1 MNRVKWTVLRL
12 AAAAA
17 AALPA
22 IRACAYTY
30 TNVVDGIVWSY
41 VLNGGSAT
49 VFDPSYKAAIPTSTS
64 GAITIPSKLEDY
76 PVTDIGDLAFA
87 ACGQLTGVTIP
98 DGVTS
103 IGDSAFVACGGLE
116 SVAIPNS
123 VTRIG
128 KYAFA
133 ACEGIKRATIPQVV
147 CSAHLSTVFPSAY
160 RTMKSVAV
168 ADGVTDIGDYL
179 FRDCAGLRAVT
190 IPDSVASIGEGAF
203 SGCSAALFDT
213 TAIPGVRLVDG
224 WAVGYVGEP
233 SGDLDLAGVRGIAA
247 FAFENCFGITGV
259 KIPDGVKGIGE
270 GAFAYCEGVTNVQID
285 VGVEI
290 IGDWAFAACAGLSS
304 VTIPNSVTN
313 IGECAFDSCGG
324 LASIVFMGDAPSVKN
339 EPFRYVAEDC
349 VAYVLPSSTGWG
361 VEEGG
366 EWHGLT
372 IKYMKEP
379 EGDPE
384 FEIVDVAVER
394 IDASARRIVVGV
406 VAKIDGNIVA
416 VDPAKVAAMFEA
428 TSDLNDWDDAAK
440 LTPAV
445 EVLATDSDG
454 KMTFAVT
461 PGDGT
466 APSAFLRLRK

>member
-160 RTMKSVAV
+160 RTMTSVAV
-168 ADGVTDIGDYL
+168 SDGVTDIGDYL
-179 FRDCAGLRAVT
+179 FLDCAGLRTVT

-203 SGCSAALFDT
+203 SGCADALYDT
-213 TAIPGVRLVDG
+213 TTIPGLRLVDG
-224 WAVGYVGEP
+224 WAVGNTGDV
-233 SGDLDLAGVRGIAA
+233 SGDLDLTGVRGIGA
-247 FAFENCFGITGV
+247 FAFEGCLGITGV
-259 KIPDGVKGIGE
+259 KIPDGVKGIGK
-270 GAFAYCEGVTNVQID
+270 GAFASCEGLADVMIPAGVTD
-285 VGVEI
+285 
-290 IGDWAFAACAGLSS
+290 IGEWAFWY
-304 VTIPNSVTN
+304 
-313 IGECAFDSCGG
+313 CGG
-324 LASIVFMGDAPSVKN
+324 LTNIVFMGDAPAVG
-339 EPFRYVAEDC
+339 EAAFQDVAQDC
-349 VAYVLPSSTGWG
+349 IAYVSPSSSGWG

-372 IKYMKEP
+372 IRYMKEP
-379 EGDPE
+379 EGAPE
-384 FEIVDVAVER
+384 FEIVGVSVEQTA
-394 IDASARRIVVGV
+394 IRRIIVGV
-406 VAKIDGNIVA
+406 VAKAGGKTVPID
-416 VDPAKVAAMFEA
+416 AANVVFEA
-428 TSDLNDWDDAAK
+428 TSDLRDWDGAAK
-440 LTPAV
+440 LTPMV
-445 EVLATDSDG
+445 EVLEGDGAT
-454 KMTFAVT
+454 MRFRVT

-466 APSAFLRLRK
+466 TTSAFLRIRK

>member
-103 IGDSAFVACGGLE
+103 
-116 SVAIPNS
+116 
-123 VTRIG
+123 
-128 KYAFA
+128 
-133 ACEGIKRATIPQVV
+133 EGIKRATIPQVV

-160 RTMKSVAV
+160 RTMTSVAV
-168 ADGVTDIGDYL
+168 SDGVTDIGDYL
-179 FRDCAGLRAVT
+179 FLDCAGLRTVT

-203 SGCSAALFDT
+203 SGCADALYDT
-213 TAIPGVRLVDG
+213 TTIPGLRLVDG
-224 WAVGYVGEP
+224 WAVGNTGDV
-233 SGDLDLAGVRGIAA
+233 SGDLDLTGVRGIGA
-247 FAFENCFGITGV
+247 FAFEGCLGITGV
-259 KIPDGVKGIGE
+259 KIPDGVKGIGK
-270 GAFAYCEGVTNVQID
+270 GAFASCEGLADVMIPAGVTD
-285 VGVEI
+285 
-290 IGDWAFAACAGLSS
+290 IGEWAFWY
-304 VTIPNSVTN
+304 
-313 IGECAFDSCGG
+313 CGG
-324 LASIVFMGDAPSVKN
+324 LTNIVFMGDAPAVG
-339 EPFRYVAEDC
+339 EAAFQDVAQDC
-349 VAYVLPSSTGWG
+349 IAYVSPSSSGWG

-372 IKYMKEP
+372 IRYMKEP
-379 EGDPE
+379 EGAPE
-384 FEIVDVAVER
+384 FEIVGVSVEQTA
-394 IDASARRIVVGV
+394 IRRIIVGV
-406 VAKIDGNIVA
+406 VAKAGGKTVPID
-416 VDPAKVAAMFEA
+416 AANVVFEA
-428 TSDLNDWDDAAK
+428 TSDLRDWDGAAK
-440 LTPAV
+440 LTPMV
-445 EVLATDSDG
+445 EVLEGDGAT
-454 KMTFAVT
+454 MRFRVT

-466 APSAFLRLRK
+466 TTSAFLRIRK

>member
-22 IRACAYTY
+22 TRACAYTQ
-30 TNVVDGIVWSY
+30 VVDGIEWSY
-41 VLNGGSAT
+41 VLNAGGAT

-64 GAITIPSKLEDY
+64 GAITIPSKLGDS

-133 ACEGIKRATIPQVV
+133 ACGGIESATIPQVV

-160 RTMKSVAV
+160 RTMTSVAV
-168 ADGVTDIGDYL
+168 SDGVTDIGDYL
-179 FRDCAGLRAVT
+179 FRDCAGLRTVT
-190 IPDSVASIGEGAF
+190 IPDSVTSIGEGAF
-203 SGCSAALFDT
+203 SGCADALYDT
-213 TAIPGVRLVDG
+213 TTIPGLRLVDG
-224 WAVGYVGEP
+224 WAVGNTGDV
-233 SGDLDLAGVRGIAA
+233 SGDLDLTGVRGIGAYA
-247 FAFENCFGITGV
+247 FMECIDITGV
-259 KIPDGVKGIGE
+259 KIPDGVKGIGK
-270 GAFAYCEGVTNVQID
+270 GAFAGCEGLADVMIPAGVTD
-285 VGVEI
+285 
-290 IGDWAFAACAGLSS
+290 IGEWAFWY
-304 VTIPNSVTN
+304 
-313 IGECAFDSCGG
+313 CGG
-324 LASIVFMGDAPSVKN
+324 LTNIVFMGDAPAVG
-339 EPFRYVAEDC
+339 EAAFQYVAEDC

-366 EWHGLT
+366 IWHGLT

-384 FEIVDVAVER
+384 FEIVGVAVER

-406 VAKIDGNIVA
+406 VAKAGGNIVA
-416 VDPAKVAAMFEA
+416 VDPAKVAVMFEA
-428 TSDLNDWDDAAK
+428 TSDLNDWNGAAK
-440 LTPAV
+440 LTPEV
-445 EVLATDSDG
+445 EVLGTDANG